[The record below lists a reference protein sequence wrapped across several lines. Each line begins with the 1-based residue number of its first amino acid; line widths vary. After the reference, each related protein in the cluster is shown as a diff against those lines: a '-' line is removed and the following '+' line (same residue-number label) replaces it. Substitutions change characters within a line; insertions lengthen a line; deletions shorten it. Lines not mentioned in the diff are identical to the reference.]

1 MPSPEGERQ
10 DSERRERM
18 DALAETIVRLLQR
31 VEQMDAR
38 LAHLERL
45 QPAGAPAPA
54 GPGVSSHGVPMPGFS
69 GPAVCPEVPPPLP
82 PPLPDAGFPIP
93 PPIPP
98 AMLPLGPSGPRFA
111 PNATPQNQPPRGQ
124 TIETRMGLT
133 WINRIGVLTLII
145 GVAFFFKYAIDN
157 QWIGE
162 TGRVIIGVL
171 GGLAIVA
178 GGDVLWR
185 RGQKVFA
192 QGLCGLGVSVLY
204 LSFYASFGFYH
215 LLPQAAAFALMVM
228 VTAMAGALAL
238 RYDAMAIAALGMFG
252 GYATPLLLST
262 GQDAPWTFFSYLFLI
277 DLGAVAIARVKRW
290 RPIEL
295 MAFLATA
302 VLFSSW
308 FGEWF
313 RPEKRVVATAAVFAF
328 YALFAFVQWAGI
340 FYAVEVLTGL
350 ALAMIWPPA
359 AYFLGLSWILGAA
372 GLVIAGQTNRPTA
385 ATFSFVTYWGA
396 YGLWTVSNGK
406 PADSLG
412 MFELLTFGFATY
424 YFWTGFELGMRRVQI
439 RTQHL
444 TVLALNGIAY
454 FACSYVLLNPQYHA
468 WMGLLAAAVAGV
480 HLVLGVKLW
489 QLRAAESADTRPILL
504 ALGIALGFLTLAI
517 PIQFT
522 GFSITLSW
530 ALEAAALVWIGLR
543 TSQDGSQARFQAKI
557 WFGAGFIYALVLCR
571 LYAYDV
577 FLTSHPMLLNPRFV
591 TFLVSAV
598 SFGLG
603 AWWIK
608 SIRPFAAAAYVIGH
622 FILLSACLFELQTW
636 VETTVSGGNQIS
648 AMAIG
653 VSILMALYAVIL
665 IVAGVVYRSALNRI
679 LGLGLIGL
687 VVLKLYLY
695 DVWEASRLFRMAA
708 FVSLGI
714 LLLLTSYLYSRFRPV
729 IESLW
734 KDEDAGA

>member
-1 MPSPEGERQ
+1 
-10 DSERRERM
+10 
-18 DALAETIVRLLQR
+18 
-31 VEQMDAR
+31 
-38 LAHLERL
+38 
-45 QPAGAPAPA
+45 
-54 GPGVSSHGVPMPGFS
+54 
-69 GPAVCPEVPPPLP
+69 
-82 PPLPDAGFPIP
+82 
-93 PPIPP
+93 
-98 AMLPLGPSGPRFA
+98 
-111 PNATPQNQPPRGQ
+111 
-124 TIETRMGLT
+124 MGLT

-171 GGLAIVA
+171 AGLAVVA

-215 LLPQAAAFALMVM
+215 LLPQAAAFALMVI

-238 RYDAMAIAALGMFG
+238 RYDAMAIAALGMVG

-290 RPIEL
+290 RPIDL
-295 MAFLATA
+295 MAFVATT
-302 VLFSSW
+302 LLYFSW

-313 RPEKRVVATAAVFAF
+313 KPEKQIVATAAALAF
-328 YALFAFVQWAGI
+328 YALFAFVEWSEI
-340 FYAVEVLTGL
+340 FYAVEALVGL
-350 ALAMIWPPA
+350 ALAMIWPETTP
-359 AYFLGLSWILGAA
+359 YLVLSLIAGAA
-372 GLVIAGQTNRPTA
+372 GLVIGAQASKPA
-385 ATFSFVTYWGA
+385 AAAVSFATFWAA
-396 YGLWTVSNGK
+396 YGFWTASSSASPHIGDVFS
-406 PADSLG
+406 
-412 MFELLTFGFATY
+412 LLTLGFAMY
-424 YFWTGFELGMRRVQI
+424 YVWAGFETVIRRVKV

-444 TVLALNGIAY
+444 TVLALNGIVY
-454 FACSYVLLNPQYHA
+454 FACSYVLLNPRYHA
-468 WMGLLAAAVAGV
+468 WMGLLAAAVAGM
-480 HLVLGVKLW
+480 HLLLGMKLW
-489 QLRAAESADTRPILL
+489 QLRAAERADTRPILL

-543 TSQDGSQARFQAKI
+543 TNQNGKQTQIQTKI

-571 LYAYDV
+571 LFAFDV
-577 FLTSHPMLLNPRFV
+577 FLTSHPLLLNPRFE
-591 TFLVSAV
+591 TFLVSAI
-598 SFGLG
+598 SFWLG

-608 SIRPFAAAAYVIGH
+608 SLQPFAAAGYVIGH
-622 FILLSACLFELQTW
+622 LILLSACLFELQSW
-636 VETTVSGGNQIS
+636 VETTVSSGNQTS

-653 VSILMALYAVIL
+653 VSILMAVYAVIL
-665 IVAGVVYRSALNRI
+665 IVAGVAYRSALNRI

-714 LLLLTSYLYSRFRPV
+714 LLLLTSYLYSRFRPA

-734 KDEDAGA
+734 KDEDAGT